1 MWLAET
7 SSHLKSRLED
17 FDRPRIGWFIAGKS
31 PIKIQDPG
39 ICSICMDHMDMFNV
53 CHVPKYQTVK
63 TMLFCRKT
71 PDSEKFNLLD
81 PRLKVQCIYI
91 ILYIYTYVLR
101 SPGLKM
107 CSTMM
112 GKQSLVILDNVATKP
127 NDINSHL
134 GCYDIHFYPFLVRL
148 ISDGSLFYHVR
159 KENQNTRPRP
169 RPCPPGAWIIRGH
182 RSNNGHGTS
191 ERSIR
196 GAVWCSPYVRPKMV
210 GLISIP
216 KDFHPL
222 FLHKFRPTKE

>member
-1 MWLAET
+1 MRYIYIYIYTISYVCIYIYIDICIIVLCNIYIYISIIDKPFYLLTPMWLAET

-91 ILYIYTYVLR
+91 ILYIYIYTCLESSGVENLLHHD
-101 SPGLKM
+101 GEA
-107 CSTMM
+107 
-112 GKQSLVILDNVATKP
+112 ILGY
-127 NDINSHL
+127 L
-134 GCYDIHFYPFLVRL
+134 GQC
-148 ISDGSLFYHVR
+148 G
-159 KENQNTRPRP
+159 NQTQ
-169 RPCPPGAWIIRGH
+169 
-182 RSNNGHGTS
+182 
-191 ERSIR
+191 
-196 GAVWCSPYVRPKMV
+196 
-210 GLISIP
+210 
-216 KDFHPL
+216 
-222 FLHKFRPTKE
+222 